1 MALYDD
7 KHCNSLPG
15 SSDKREE
22 QHQKLTDPQTKPT
35 DLSHAA
41 ARTLLSSTPTT
52 ASSTL
57 VLLSLKADTHFTIT
71 QREAGWVNLDTVQP
85 VPKAIAYIWQLFLR
99 QTPKMP
105 VGFDP
110 RSGSHAPVRRVTT
123 TTLRPAPA
131 LAAIYA
137 LLTTTGLKLV
147 GKSDITFFTRM

>member
-71 QREAGWVNLDTVQP
+71 QREAG
-85 VPKAIAYIWQLFLR
+85 
-99 QTPKMP
+99 
-105 VGFDP
+105 
-110 RSGSHAPVRRVTT
+110 
-123 TTLRPAPA
+123 
-131 LAAIYA
+131 
-137 LLTTTGLKLV
+137 
-147 GKSDITFFTRM
+147 